1 METQMRA
8 ISPDPMQ
15 NESLNRLNTRI
26 SSLTSKNQQLTSQLK
41 KTEESLHAVYRLSLS
56 NLIS

>member
-56 NLIS
+56 NLIC